1 METLEVHSKDYLV
14 KWVTAPDNCV
24 IDWQARPLKKS
35 INLAIYIRRGGD
47 DSPTSASTMDPAT
60 PGTGADDE
68 TDTATDTTA
77 LRKRSE
83 SMASVNQ
90 IADSNMFKTKSR
102 SSTLSSLVSSSN
114 LVLVKDYHKL
124 ISNELVHGKFDVEKG
139 GTYAFV
145 FDNSFSKTIS
155 KKVLFSS
162 KTLPRENVPGSHSGA
177 NGTSGNDTG
186 SEPKGDAVVGNV
198 MRPKNGQFLQSI
210 LLKKRRKKLQGF
222 VKRLFVLNFKYGTL
236 TYSQINEA
244 TIRGQMP
251 IRDSI
256 VSANAAKRELIVDS
270 GVEVWNLR
278 ALNDEDFK
286 VWVDAFNTVKSET
299 GNQVQGSG
307 DGDTASNAHAMSE
320 LRLVHKLL
328 ESMRERT
335 TDPVFA
341 EEIARVY
348 EKVDDLLAHLSELNT
363 GDVGSI
369 YSHGF
374 VDAQDDVD
382 VPSSVVL
389 LQEETVPST
398 APWSQRTGSISKESL
413 YDVAE
418 EEEVVEDDDD
428 DDSLSSVEDTT
439 QLKDVIEEEEE
450 EEDGDDLYPLP
461 IDPIER
467 DTSINRCDHTPPS
480 IISFVRKNVGKDMS
494 TIAMPVDVNEP
505 LTILQ
510 KYAEMF
516 EYGNLINNALLVPN
530 DNGEK
535 VLRVAAF
542 AVSCLSSMRA
552 RERNIRKPFNPLLG
566 ETFEL
571 VREDMGFRLIA
582 EKVCHRPP
590 VFAVHAEAK
599 DWTFSFSP
607 APAQK
612 FWGKSFVVSTKGT
625 SKLTFKK
632 TGETFQWSQPESL
645 IKNLF
650 AGEKYSEPSSSIT
663 IKSSYGQRAVVE
675 FAKGG
680 MFSGRSEAVDIKAY
694 DSSKKPLAYAVYGT
708 WTESLT
714 LKTNSTEKL
723 IWECGAL
730 LPPKHYGFTEFAAT
744 LSKITAIEKDKMAPT
759 DSRLRPD
766 MKVYEQGNIPEAE
779 ELKNQLEERQRERR
793 KELEESG
800 KEHVPKFF
808 KHTGG
813 TSPDSGEWVYIT
825 GEKSYWNRRKKQD
838 WDDLVR
844 LW

>member
-35 INLAIYIRRGGD
+35 INLAIYMRRGTD
-47 DSPTSASTMDPAT
+47 DFPNSASTTDPGT
-60 PGTGADDE
+60 PGGGADDE
-68 TDTATDTTA
+68 TDTTADTGV

-90 IADSNMFKTKSR
+90 ISDSNMFKTKSR

-114 LVLVKDYHKL
+114 LVLVKDYNKL

-162 KTLPRENVPGSHSGA
+162 KTLPREVPGAS
-177 NGTSGNDTG
+177 D
-186 SEPKGDAVVGNV
+186 SEPKGAVT
-198 MRPKNGQFLQSI
+198 RPKNGQFLQSI

-222 VKRLFVLNFKYGTL
+222 VKRLFVLNLKYGTL

-244 TIRGQMP
+244 TVRGQMP

-256 VSANAAKRELIVDS
+256 VSANAKKRELIVDS
-270 GVEVWNLR
+270 GVEVWNLK

-286 VWVDAFNTVKSET
+286 VWVDAFNAVKSQKAS
-299 GNQVQGSG
+299 QVQGPG
-307 DGDTASNAHAMSE
+307 DGDTASNAHAMLE
-320 LRLVHKLL
+320 LRQVHRQL
-328 ESMRERT
+328 EQLRERT
-335 TDPVFA
+335 TDAVFA
-341 EEIARVY
+341 EEVARVY

-363 GDVGSI
+363 DGGSI

-374 VDAQDDVD
+374 VDAQDNVD
-382 VPSSVVL
+382 AQSAVVL
-389 LQEETVPST
+389 LEEPVPSP
-398 APWSQRTGSISKESL
+398 APWLLRAGSVSKDSL

-450 EEDGDDLYPLP
+450 DEVDDLYPLP
-461 IDPIER
+461 VDPVER
-467 DTSINRCDHTPPS
+467 DTSIPRCDHQPPS

-516 EYGNLINNALLVPN
+516 EYGNLISNALLVPTA
-530 DNGEK
+530 NGEK

-542 AVSCLSSMRA
+542 AVSYLSSMRA

-571 VREDMGFRLIA
+571 VREDMGFRLVA

-590 VFAVHAEAK
+590 VFALHAEAK
-599 DWTFSFSP
+599 DWSFSFSP

-625 SKLTFKK
+625 CKLTFKK
-632 TGETFQWSQPESL
+632 TGEVFQWSQPESL

-663 IKSSYGQRAVVE
+663 VKSSYGQRAVVE
-675 FAKGG
+675 FAKAG

-714 LKTNSTEKL
+714 LKTNTTEKL
-723 IWECGAL
+723 IWECGNL

-744 LSKITAIEKDKMAPT
+744 LSKITPIEKDKMAPT

-766 MKVYEQGNIPEAE
+766 MRVYEQGDISKAEA
-779 ELKNQLEERQRERR
+779 LKNQLEERQRERR

-800 KEHVPKFF
+800 KDHVPKFF

-813 TSPDSGEWVYIT
+813 SSPDSGEWVYIT
-825 GEKSYWNRRKKQD
+825 GEKSYWNRRKNHD

>member
-35 INLAIYIRRGGD
+35 INLSIYIRRGDDDGSLSTVDASSGAIGPDD
-47 DSPTSASTMDPAT
+47 DSESAIDAPVQ
-60 PGTGADDE
+60 
-68 TDTATDTTA
+68 
-77 LRKRSE
+77 RKRSE

-90 IADSNMFKTKSR
+90 ISDSSMFKTKSR

-114 LVLVKDYHKL
+114 LSLVKDYHKL
-124 ISNELVHGKFDVEKG
+124 IANELIHGKFDVQKG

-145 FDNSFSKTIS
+145 FDNSFSKTIG
-155 KKVLFSS
+155 KKVLFSLETVLRDNGSSEVTKKES
-162 KTLPRENVPGSHSGA
+162 KPAAPSA
-177 NGTSGNDTG
+177 
-186 SEPKGDAVVGNV
+186 AAANV

-236 TYSQINEA
+236 SYSQPNES

-270 GVEVWNLR
+270 GVEVWHLK
-278 ALNDEDFK
+278 ALNDEDFSA
-286 VWVDAFNTVKSET
+286 WVDAFNAVKKDSSKQLPVST
-299 GNQVQGSG
+299 
-307 DGDTASNAHAMSE
+307 DGETASNTHAMTE
-320 LRLVHKLL
+320 LRAVHQLL
-328 ESMRERT
+328 DDMRTRAN
-335 TDPVFA
+335 DPVLKQDLS
-341 EEIARVY
+341 RVY
-348 EKVDDLLAHLSELNT
+348 EKVDDLLAHLLELQT
-363 GDVGSI
+363 GDIGSLF
-369 YSHGF
+369 SHGF
-374 VDAQDDVD
+374 VDAQDDVENQ
-382 VPSSVVL
+382 SSVVL
-389 LQEETVPST
+389 LQEERTPQA
-398 APWSQRTGSISKESL
+398 APWIHGTREASRDSL
-413 YDVAE
+413 FDVAE
-418 EEEVVEDDDD
+418 EDEDLDD

-439 QLKDVIEEEEE
+439 QLKDVV
-450 EEDGDDLYPLP
+450 EEDEVGDNGDDELYPLP
-461 IDPIER
+461 LEPVER
-467 DTSINRCDHTPPS
+467 DTSIPRCDHEPPS

-494 TIAMPVDVNEP
+494 TIVMPVDVNEP

-510 KYAEMF
+510 RYAEMF
-516 EYGNLINNALLVPN
+516 EYGNLLNNALAVPN
-530 DNGEK
+530 DSGEK
-535 VLRVAAF
+535 ILRVAAF
-542 AVSCLSSMRA
+542 AVSYLSSMRA
-552 RERNIRKPFNPLLG
+552 KERNIRKPFNPLLG

-571 VREDMGFRLIA
+571 VREDMGFRMIV

-590 VFAVHAEAK
+590 VFALHAESK

-612 FWGKSFVVSTKGT
+612 FWGKSFVVSTKGN

-632 TGETFQWSQPESL
+632 SNETFTWSQPESL

-663 IKSSYGQRAVVE
+663 VKSSYGQRAVVE

-680 MFSGRSEAVDIKAY
+680 MFSGRSEAVNIKAY
-694 DSSKKPLAYAVYGT
+694 NSSKKELAYNVHGT

-723 IWECGAL
+723 IWECGEL
-730 LPPKHYGFTEFAAT
+730 LPPKHYGYTDFAAT
-744 LSKITAIEKDKMAPT
+744 LNKVTAIEKDKLAPT

-766 MKVYEQGNIPEAE
+766 MRVYEKGDIPEAE
-779 ELKNQLEERQRERR
+779 RLKNELEENQRTRRKQLEE
-793 KELEESG
+793 SN
-800 KEHVPKFF
+800 KEHTPRFF
-808 KHTGG
+808 RHVGG
-813 TSPDSGEWVYIT
+813 STPDSGEWEYIT
-825 GEKSYWNRRKKQD
+825 GENSYWNCRKKQD
-838 WDDLVR
+838 WGDLVK